1 MTRFCFKSG
10 IFKESGSPLCVVV
23 FFSQMGFLNRLFF
36 FLFSVFGGSVQ
47 KRVIISN
54 VLISCGFL
62 LLVFFFDPGEKIL
75 LSHQFLLFLFIFM
88 FFLKVYALLMYL
100 FYDFDVK

>member
-1 MTRFCFKSG
+1 MNQVL
-10 IFKESGSPLCVVV
+10 IFVVV

-36 FLFSVFGGSVQ
+36 FFCFCFWWQCAEKGNNFKCANFLW
-47 KRVIISN
+47 ISFA
-54 VLISCGFL
+54 C
-62 LLVFFFDPGEKIL
+62 VFFDSGEKIL

-100 FYDFDVK
+100 FYDFDVKWLIHNNILY